1 MSLKVNRRVPYVP
14 LGKSGLKVSRII
26 LGCLSYG
33 SPEWRKWVLG
43 EEEGIEQI
51 KFAYENG
58 IQTFDT
64 ANVSYE
70 PQNKFLTPCKV
81 DEMVVI
87 LQRRLGDRTWK
98 SYQAIKSASGGDRSH
113 DQDSPRCFPFAWGRN
128 LG

>member
-1 MSLKVNRRVPYVP
+1 
-14 LGKSGLKVSRII
+14 VSRII

-51 KFAYENG
+51 KFAYVPSNLISDSSHNNLRRKTLGFSYENG

-113 DQDSPRCFPFAWGRN
+113 DQGR
-128 LG
+128 